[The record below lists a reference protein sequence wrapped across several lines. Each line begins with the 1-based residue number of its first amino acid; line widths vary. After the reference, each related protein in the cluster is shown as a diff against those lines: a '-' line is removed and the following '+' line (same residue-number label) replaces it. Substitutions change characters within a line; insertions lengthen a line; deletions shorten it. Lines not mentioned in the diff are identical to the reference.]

1 MKIASAQPVTEYVDI
16 IPDILPNTTGGKLRF
31 LAWLRMDFELI
42 IDLIYVNLKSKI
54 KLKTSVSETR
64 LGYFLGIG
72 PLFLQL
78 VGIGKLRSY
87 IFEDPVQYFPMVPV
101 KQDEFEVGSHSD
113 AFILLV

>member
-1 MKIASAQPVTEYVDI
+1 M
-16 IPDILPNTTGGKLRF
+16 
-31 LAWLRMDFELI
+31 
-42 IDLIYVNLKSKI
+42 NLSSNFRKFQIKSQ
-54 KLKTSVSETR
+54 LKTLVSETR
-64 LGYFLGIG
+64 LGSFLGIG

-101 KQDEFEVGSHSD
+101 KHDEFEVGSHSD